1 MAKWILTLLLTSFIG
16 LGFSQSVEG
25 NWYFQSITDAEGKPL
40 REITYGDFMIVKG
53 DSFEYHIQK
62 GALHAKG
69 SWSRHENKLSFFY
82 DLPADTVRFYEIIK
96 LTDNELI
103 FKEGSTLFT
112 FYQNREKKQELV
124 PAAPNNGEGNFN
136 ITDFLRG
143 ILGLVAL
150 VFITYL
156 LSSKKKAIRWRLVIN
171 GILIQILFAFLILKV
186 EVVRVAFDW
195 MSSAFVTLLGFT
207 QAGSSFLFAGL
218 VTDTTSFGYIFA
230 FQVLPTILF
239 FSALTSLLFYFGI
252 LQKIV
257 WLFAWIMKK
266 TLRLS
271 GAESL
276 AAAGNIFLGQT
287 EAPLLIKPYIEKM
300 TRSEMLCLMAGGM
313 ATIAGGVLAAY
324 IGFLG
329 GSDPVQ
335 QIFFAK
341 HLLAASV
348 MSAPAAV
355 VAAKMLL
362 PETEEI
368 NTDMSISEEK
378 IGRNALE
385 ALSNGTL
392 QGLKLAVN
400 VGAML
405 LVFIAVI
412 AMANYFL
419 GDFLGAQLGL
429 NEKIAELTGGR
440 YQSLSLQF
448 ILGYSLAP
456 LTWLMGVHSQDIVLV
471 GQLLGEKT
479 ILNEFV
485 AYVSLGDMKSAGVF
499 YEEKSIIIGTYILCG
514 FANFASIGIQIGG
527 IGALAPSRRG
537 TLSELGIKALIAGT
551 LASLFT
557 AVIVGMLI

>member
-16 LGFSQSVEG
+16 LAFSQSLEG
-25 NWYFQSITDAEGKPL
+25 NWYFQSITDTDGKSL
-40 REITYGDFMIVKG
+40 REITYGDFMIVKN

-62 GALHAKG
+62 GELHAKG
-69 SWSRHENKLSFFY
+69 TWTRNENELSFFY
-82 DLPADTVRFYEIIK
+82 DLPADTVRFYDIIK

-103 FKEGSTLFT
+103 IQEGSTLFN
-112 FYQNREKKQELV
+112 FYQNKEKKQELV
-124 PAAPNNGEGNFN
+124 PTAPNGGEGNFN
-136 ITDFLRG
+136 LTDFLRG
-143 ILGLVAL
+143 ILGLLSL

-156 LSSKKKAIRWRLVIN
+156 LSSKKKAISWRLVVN

-186 EVVRVAFDW
+186 EVVRLAFDW
-195 MSSAFVTLLGFT
+195 MSAAFVTLLGFT

-368 NTDMSISEEK
+368 NKDMSISEEK

-429 NEKIAELTGGR
+429 NEKIADLTGGR

-551 LASLFT
+551 LASLYT

>member
-1 MAKWILTLLLTSFIG
+1 MAKWILTLLLTAFIG
-16 LGFSQSVEG
+16 LGFSQSLEG
-25 NWYFQSITDAEGKPL
+25 NWYFQSIQDAEGKSF

-69 SWSRHENKLSFFY
+69 TWTRNKNELSFFY
-82 DLPADTVRFYEIIK
+82 DLPADTVRFYDIIK

-103 FKEGSTLFT
+103 IQEGSTLFT
-112 FYQNREKKQELV
+112 FYQNKEKKQELV
-124 PAAPNNGEGNFN
+124 PAAPNGGEGNFN

-186 EVVRVAFDW
+186 EVVRLAFDW

-313 ATIAGGVLAAY
+313 ATIAGA
-324 IGFLG
+324 G
-329 GSDPVQ
+329 GLYR
-335 QIFFAK
+335 FF
-341 HLLAASV
+341 
-348 MSAPAAV
+348 
-355 VAAKMLL
+355 
-362 PETEEI
+362 
-368 NTDMSISEEK
+368 
-378 IGRNALE
+378 GR
-385 ALSNGTL
+385 
-392 QGLKLAVN
+392 
-400 VGAML
+400 
-405 LVFIAVI
+405 
-412 AMANYFL
+412 
-419 GDFLGAQLGL
+419 
-429 NEKIAELTGGR
+429 
-440 YQSLSLQF
+440 
-448 ILGYSLAP
+448 
-456 LTWLMGVHSQDIVLV
+456 
-471 GQLLGEKT
+471 
-479 ILNEFV
+479 
-485 AYVSLGDMKSAGVF
+485 
-499 YEEKSIIIGTYILCG
+499 
-514 FANFASIGIQIGG
+514 
-527 IGALAPSRRG
+527 
-537 TLSELGIKALIAGT
+537 
-551 LASLFT
+551 
-557 AVIVGMLI
+557 